1 MSGVVDRTDFEKQGL
16 GAATPD
22 GGRGD
27 PVASASGRRREAQLL
42 ILISRDE
49 MRCCVDPVDMP
60 WQQGVLDD
68 AGSGRPGRPGR
79 KRTSSASG
87 LPASSRTSVQCDVA
101 SSSPVGCD
109 WVLRL
114 PSLQQWRAARLSV
127 LSRRVLRCATGSG
140 PHVAHG
146 SLRTCCG
153 KRGALFST
161 YVCAPQGVHA
171 VAGNANQSRQAACNQ
186 ANPMI
191 GCRVQQTCT
200 ARVEQT
206 AEVVRNGTGGRC
218 SGVATPG
225 PKARNETAV
234 VRRTKVRP
242 TPCPA
247 RWTPCL
253 AGTVANWDRMHAADV
268 DGGAIFETNP
278 MRGVRQDS
286 GCFARSRPRSRA
298 ARQCPPSG
306 RRQTAGSTDGKLESR
321 RSGQPDQARNPS
333 RKGQGAGKTEQ
344 QTAKQQTKTS
354 VNVGGGTR
362 RTGHRPCRTVH
373 RPASLPSGRGEGGAH
388 RLRSAGVSD
397 VSRRER

>member
-1 MSGVVDRTDFEKQGL
+1 MSGVVDRTDFEKQRL
-16 GAATPD
+16 GTATPN

-27 PVASASGRRREAQLL
+27 SVASASGRRRRSAALL
-42 ILISRDE
+42 
-49 MRCCVDPVDMP
+49 RCSVDPVEHVLATGCASMTRAADDQGDLDGSAPRQPVAYQPCHALRCNVM
-60 WQQGVLDD
+60 WQAPARSVATRVL
-68 AGSGRPGRPGR
+68 S
-79 KRTSSASG
+79 
-87 LPASSRTSVQCDVA
+87 
-101 SSSPVGCD
+101 
-109 WVLRL
+109 L

-127 LSRRVLRCATGSG
+127 SSRCVLRCATGSG
-140 PHVAHG
+140 THVAHG

-153 KRGALFST
+153 KRGVLFST
-161 YVCAPQGVHA
+161 FVCAPQGVPT

-206 AEVVRNGTGGRC
+206 AEVVRNGTGGRR

-242 TPCPA
+242 TTCPA

-253 AGTVANWDRMHAADV
+253 AGTVANRDRIHASDV

-298 ARQCPPSG
+298 ARQCQPSG
-306 RRQTAGSTDGKLESR
+306 WHQTAGSTDGKLESR
-321 RSGQPDQARNPS
+321 RSGRPGQARNPS
-333 RKGQGAGKTEQ
+333 RQGQGAGKIEQ
-344 QTAKQQTKTS
+344 QTAKQQAKTS
-354 VNVGGGTR
+354 VSVSSGT
-362 RTGHRPCRTVH
+362 
-373 RPASLPSGRGEGGAH
+373 
-388 RLRSAGVSD
+388 
-397 VSRRER
+397 